1 MPRQSFQSTLRLV
14 ASSFGRPF
22 QKRRPEPRVDE
33 THRTLQRKAY
43 VQHLEI
49 PEESKVIA
57 YEAPLHGDLIPVDDG
72 FDYYPGPRFWNEGQE
87 TVTVHVAAANA
98 LTSLNFELTAEHAR

>member
-1 MPRQSFQSTLRLV
+1 MPSQSFQSTLRQV
-14 ASSFGRPF
+14 ASSLRRPF
-22 QKRRPEPRVDE
+22 HSRRSERRVDE

-43 VQHLEI
+43 VQHLRI

-72 FDYYPGPRFWNEGQE
+72 FDYYPGPRFWNEGRE
-87 TVTVHVAAANA
+87 TVTVHLAAANA
-98 LTSLNFELTAEHAR
+98 LTSLNFQLTVESTR

>member
-14 ASSFGRPF
+14 ASSFRHPF
-22 QKRRPEPRVDE
+22 QKRRSEQRIDE

-49 PEESKVIA
+49 PRETKVVA

-72 FDYYPGPRFWNEGQE
+72 FDYYPGPGFWDEGQE
-87 TVTVHVAAANA
+87 VVTVHLSEANA
-98 LTSLNFELTAEHAR
+98 LTSLNFQLTAEA